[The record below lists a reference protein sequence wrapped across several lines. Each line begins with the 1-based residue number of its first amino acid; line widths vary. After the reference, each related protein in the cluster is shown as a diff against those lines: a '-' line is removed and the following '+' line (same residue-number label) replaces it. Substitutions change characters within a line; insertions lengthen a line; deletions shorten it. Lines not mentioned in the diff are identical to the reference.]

1 MAIVSNENILGFE
14 FSINDAIIVKNL
26 DAINNLCNKVP
37 DDIFAELDLFFFQ
50 IKVNIALVKVF
61 HDNVD
66 FVLVLEGFP
75 NGD

>member
-37 DDIFAELDLFFFQ
+37 DDIFAELDLFFF
-50 IKVNIALVKVF
+50 
-61 HDNVD
+61 
-66 FVLVLEGFP
+66 
-75 NGD
+75 